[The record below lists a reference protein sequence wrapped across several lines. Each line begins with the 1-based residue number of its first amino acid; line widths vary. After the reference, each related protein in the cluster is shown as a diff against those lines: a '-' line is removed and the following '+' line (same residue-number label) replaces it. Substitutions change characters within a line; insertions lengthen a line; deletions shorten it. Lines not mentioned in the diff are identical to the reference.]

1 MSTIFFTILLQ
12 LMLSSKLL
20 QLIIYSKQIIIVIFS
35 NRKQNL
41 GFVVKNIDV
50 ALLKKKNY
58 KKSLVSKLLLTF
70 TNFHLRVCLDTAYY

>member
-70 TNFHLRVCLDTAYY
+70 I